1 MGLVLS
7 VGPSFMRKIFTIALG
22 TAFFASHALAAG
34 APLAPGKPAGVKR
47 AEDISTT
54 VELVGLAAMAVG
66 IALLIGGN
74 VKDNNTSANGTGS

>member
-1 MGLVLS
+1 
-7 VGPSFMRKIFTIALG
+7 MRKIFTIALG
-22 TAFFASHALAAG
+22 TAFFAGHALAAG

-74 VKDNNTSANGTGS
+74 VKDNNTSASGTGS